1 MSLVAK
7 VSCVIGLFR
16 VFAATAALPVREAFN
31 FDVFVGFWGVNRQIT
46 IRRLLAISV
55 IAGLVLAPLAR
66 PAMAGPMSDAS
77 MSDASMSAMMEDMS
91 ASATADATMDDMP
104 CCPSKA
110 PTPIGCDK
118 CVLMAVCMD
127 KCFTGLSAALFCQA
141 FVASVQRMPPQNDF
155 RPDGLGHPP
164 PEHPPRTL
172 V

>member
-1 MSLVAK
+1 M
-7 VSCVIGLFR
+7 
-16 VFAATAALPVREAFN
+16 N
-31 FDVFVGFWGVNRQIT
+31 HQIT
-46 IRRLLAISV
+46 IRRLLAIV
-55 IAGLVLAPLAR
+55 MIAGLVLAPLAR
-66 PAMAGPMSDAS
+66 RAMAGPMSDAAMSDVS

-141 FVASVQRMPPQNDF
+141 YVASAQIMPPQNDF